1 MGCRRFQGM
10 QIVFRRIVRSDNQF
24 YAVFIDQIF
33 ILLFHKSDNDVN
45 LCNADFMKL
54 TDCALNQPLSF
65 DFQKSFRC
73 LCINRN
79 HPHTKSGGKDDR
91 VFRRFFFCFI
101 QRFFRWADLFIQVSF
116 RNQLFDRTINDTKR
130 MAGLRGEDAL
140 IDEWFFH

>member
-10 QIVFRRIVRSDNQF
+10 QIVFRHIVRSDDQF

-54 TDCALNQPLSF
+54 TDCALYQPLSL

-79 HPHTKSGGKDDR
+79 HPHTKSGGKDNG
-91 VFRRFFFCFI
+91 VFRRFLFCLT
-101 QRFFRWADLFIQVSF
+101 QCLFRRTDLFIQVTF
-116 RNQLFDRTINDTKR
+116 
-130 MAGLRGEDAL
+130 
-140 IDEWFFH
+140 

>member
-1 MGCRRFQGM
+1 MVCRRFQGM
-10 QIVFRRIVRSDNQF
+10 QIVFRRIIRSNDQV

-79 HPHTKSGGKDDR
+79 HPHTKSSGKNNG
-91 VFRRFFFCFI
+91 VFRRFFFCFT
-101 QRFFRWADLFIQVSF
+101 QCLFCRTDLFIQVTF
-116 RNQLFDRTINDTKR
+116 
-130 MAGLRGEDAL
+130 
-140 IDEWFFH
+140 